1 MWLYTPGV
9 PGRASSASIGTAL
22 NGASVIAPTSQG
34 AGLVRVNVMVL
45 PEVVMPDTLWP
56 SMYFFITAALVAA
69 ASG

>member
-9 PGRASSASIGTAL
+9 PGRAFSASIGTAL
-22 NGASVIAPTSQG
+22 NGASVIAPTSHG

-56 SMYFFITAALVAA
+56 SMYCFIAA
-69 ASG
+69 ASVAALAG

>member
-22 NGASVIAPTSQG
+22 NGNIVIAPTSHG
-34 AGLVRVNVMVL
+34 AGWVRVNVMVL

-56 SMYFFITAALVAA
+56 SMYCFIAA
-69 ASG
+69 ASEPAFSG